1 MNRKK
6 YPPTKDRRDVGSV
19 DIAIE
24 KMMTAREL
32 SSSCVGTET
41 LLEVDSK
48 SIRKTIDK
56 RNK

>member
-6 YPPTKDRRDVGSV
+6 YPPTKDRRDIGQV

-32 SSSCVGTET
+32 SSSCVGTEA
-41 LLEVDSK
+41 LLESDSK
-48 SIRKTIDK
+48 SSRKPAAK
-56 RNK
+56 SKN